1 MVPSSAWRWLDWLSE
16 TASYG
21 LVESYVI
28 ENSFDNS
35 LRPPL
40 KLFPTHQTTSP
51 LPQFTYYVELNCSSF
66 DWPWDEMVMF
76 RHQVE
81 EKPHFFFF
89 KQQKIS
95 LPSGRRYLHYAKWDN
110 RRIHKPMFTNGC
122 HSHSHWVQWRK
133 GYKPVFVDLNRTF
146 ERPEASA
153 QRETTYHMS
162 KYLAFINQV
171 NKH

>member
-21 LVESYVI
+21 LVESYVT
-28 ENSFDNS
+28 ENSFENS

-76 RHQVE
+76 RHQIE
-81 EKPHFFFF
+81 QKPHFFFF
-89 KQQKIS
+89 
-95 LPSGRRYLHYAKWDN
+95 LNN
-110 RRIHKPMFTNGC
+110 RN
-122 HSHSHWVQWRK
+122 SHCPLGGGIYTMQS
-133 GYKPVFVDLNRTF
+133 
-146 ERPEASA
+146 
-153 QRETTYHMS
+153 ETTEESTSPCSLTGATHILSSVVERIQACVCRFEQNIREAWGKRSEGDHIPY
-162 KYLAFINQV
+162 V
-171 NKH
+171 